1 MFEEIALPYS
11 SVENP
16 GTCNLWIMIGVVFLN
31 IKKDR

>member
-16 GTCNLWIMIGVVFLN
+16 GTCNLWITVGVDFS
-31 IKKDR
+31 